1 MNLTAAEALAVPTF
15 VMLAE
20 LDNAT
25 RNAAVEE
32 VFAGNR
38 SRGGLWSLAVEPD
51 ARHEQASARGNSAAT
66 GWVSRVL
73 DLRLPP
79 TPGDPLIALDEESGW
94 LGNQTSLS
102 TAAWADYTGD
112 RAAASWLLNEAAAG
126 SWQVLGTP
134 VSGGGGGGKGGDS

>member
-1 MNLTAAEALAVPTF
+1 VNLTTTDALAVPTF

-66 GWVSRVL
+66 GWLS
-73 DLRLPP
+73 
-79 TPGDPLIALDEESGW
+79 
-94 LGNQTSLS
+94 NQASLS
-102 TAAWADYTGD
+102 IAAWADYTGD